1 MVYFKPYIDTAGL
14 HIPTYED
21 IRDDLMREAREIY
34 GQDIYLEND
43 SMDYQYISA
52 FALKT
57 SDTYQAIQ
65 LAYNNRSPSAAIG
78 EGLDGL
84 IKLNGMARK
93 SYSYSSCPVIL
104 TGDSGTI
111 ISGGIV
117 KDVSGYLWDLPD
129 TVTIGSSGSV
139 SVSVVCQTIGAIT
152 AQPGDISQIVTP
164 TKGWL
169 SVANTVAAIP
179 GQDAEKD
186 QQVKSRQAVSTEMPS
201 QTLLAGTTGGIASVL
216 GVVRYRIYENDT
228 NVIDADGLPPHSITA
243 VVEGGSDEDI
253 AQQVLIRK
261 GIGGYTNGDVLVPMF
276 DEYGNPTTI
285 RFFRPVYVPIFVTV
299 NLKSLKGYTTATT
312 EKIKAAIVK
321 YLNSLKI
328 GDDLTISGLWGA
340 ALSVMPSL
348 ENPLFSISSLLAG
361 RTSGSQG
368 STDIITTFKEV
379 TQGIGANVVINVS

>member
-1 MVYFKPYIDTAGL
+1 MAYFKPYIDAAGL
-14 HIPTYED
+14 HIPSYED
-21 IRDDLMREAREIY
+21 IRDDLIREAREIF

-93 SYSYSSCPVIL
+93 SYSYSSCPVVL
-104 TGDSGTI
+104 TGDSGTVI
-111 ISGGIV
+111 YGGIV
-117 KDVSGYLWDLPD
+117 KDVSGYLWNLPD
-129 TVTIGSSGSV
+129 TVTIGSGGAV

-152 AQPGDISQIVTP
+152 AQPGDINKIVTP
-164 TKGWL
+164 TKGWI
-169 SVANTVAAIP
+169 SITNTVAATP
-179 GQDAEKD
+179 GQNAEND
-186 QQVKSRQAVSTEMPS
+186 QQVKNRQAISTEMPS

-216 GVVRYRIYENDT
+216 GVTRYKVYENDT

-243 VVEGGSDEDI
+243 VVEGGADADI

-261 GIGGYTNGDVLVPMF
+261 GIGGYTNGDVEVQMF
-276 DEYGNPTTI
+276 DINGNPTTI
-285 RFFRPVYVPIFVTV
+285 RFFRPVYAPIFVTV

-312 EKIKAAIVK
+312 EKIKVAIVK

-348 ENPLFSISSLLAG
+348 ENPLFSITSLLAG
-361 RTSGSQG
+361 RTSGDQG

-379 TQGIGANVVINVS
+379 TQGIGANIVINVS

>member
-1 MVYFKPYIDTAGL
+1 MAYFEPYIDAAGL

-21 IRDDLMREAREIY
+21 IRDDLISKAKGIF
-34 GQDIYLEND
+34 GQDMYLEND

-93 SYSYSSCPVIL
+93 SYSYSSCPVVL
-104 TGDSGTI
+104 TGDSGTV

-117 KDVSGYLWDLPD
+117 TDVSGYLWDLPD
-129 TVTIGSSGSV
+129 TVTIGSDGSV
-139 SVSVVCQTIGAIT
+139 SVSVVCQTIGATT
-152 AQPGDISQIVTP
+152 AQPGDINKIVTP
-164 TKGWL
+164 TKGWI
-169 SVANTVAAIP
+169 SVTNTVAATP
-179 GQDAEKD
+179 GQNAEND
-186 QQVKSRQAVSTEMPS
+186 QQVKSRQTISTEMPS

-216 GVVRYRIYENDT
+216 GVVRYQVYENDT
-228 NVIDADGLPPHSITA
+228 NIVDADGLPPHSITA
-243 VVEGGSDEDI
+243 VVEGGADADI

-261 GIGGYTNGDVLVPMF
+261 GIGGYTNGDVEVQMF
-276 DEYGNPTTI
+276 DINGNPTTI
-285 RFFRPVYVPIFVTV
+285 RFFRPVYAPIFVTV

-312 EKIKAAIVK
+312 EKIHATVVK

-348 ENPLFSISSLLAG
+348 ENPLFSITSLLAG
-361 RTSGSQG
+361 RTSGAQG

-379 TQGIGANVVINVS
+379 TQGIGANIVINVS